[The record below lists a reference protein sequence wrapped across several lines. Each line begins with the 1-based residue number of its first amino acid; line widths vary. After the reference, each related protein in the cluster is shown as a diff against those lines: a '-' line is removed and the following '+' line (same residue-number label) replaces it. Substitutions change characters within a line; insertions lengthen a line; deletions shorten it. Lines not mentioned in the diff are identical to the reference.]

1 MSDFRASDADRDRAA
16 QDIREH
22 FAAGRLTE
30 EEMDQRVEAAATRV
44 RKLNERIIEA
54 GKEAGGTT
62 LTAYEKALKAL
73 AASIERGAG
82 RSDVEWVSHLLN
94 TQAKFI
100 RDVTS
105 SWTSA
110 ARDAL
115 K

>member
-1 MSDFRASDADRDRAA
+1 
-16 QDIREH
+16 
-22 FAAGRLTE
+22 
-30 EEMDQRVEAAATRV
+30 MDQRVEAAATRV

-105 SWTSA
+105 TWTSA